1 MTKNCVSVWNNCLLT
16 IKEEV
21 HEQSFRTWFEPIVPV
36 LLKENTLTIQVPTQ
50 FFYEW
55 LEEHYVALL
64 KKAIFNELGGEGRLE
79 YSIIVDKGDQKNLP
93 LTVNIPGRETKKSNR
108 IHTPNV
114 EEKKE
119 VQHKPNLNHKYS
131 FESYIEGDYNRL
143 PRSAGLA
150 VAQNPGTT
158 SFNPLTIFGGTGLGK
173 THLAQA
179 IGNEIFKK
187 YPEKK
192 VIYVTSEK
200 FGNEFY
206 DAVRTNSIQDFSNY
220 FAGLDV
226 LIIDDIQF
234 FGGKE
239 KTQEIFFN
247 IFNHLHQ
254 TGKQIIMTSDC
265 PPIELKGLDERLLSR
280 FKWGLAADLLQPD
293 FETRM
298 AIILNKLHADG
309 IDIPQNVIEYLAYS
323 VDTNI
328 RELEGVLVSLI
339 AQSTLL
345 RKEIDLEL
353 AKKCIQN
360 IVHEVDGEVSIDYIQ
375 KYVAN
380 YYNIDVAL
388 LKSKT
393 RKQEIVQPRQ
403 VAMYFSKL
411 YTTHSLATIGDYFGG
426 KDHSTVIHSVRT
438 VENLIQT
445 DKKLKAK
452 VKEMQK
458 KLKIKVI

>member
-16 IKEEV
+16 IKAEV
-21 HEQSFRTWFEPIVPV
+21 HEQSYRTWFEPIVP
-36 LLKENTLTIQVPTQ
+36 LSLQGSTLTIQVPTQ

-55 LEEHYVALL
+55 LEEHYVGLL
-64 KKAIFNELGGEGRLE
+64 KKAVFNELGGAGRLE
-79 YSIIVDKGDQKNLP
+79 YSIIVDKGDLRNQP
-93 LTVNIPGRETKKSNR
+93 LTVKIPGKENRKSTSAPKVQQNE
-108 IHTPNV
+108 V
-114 EEKKE
+114 KE
-119 VQHKPNLNHKYS
+119 VIHNPNLNPKYS
-131 FESYIEGDYNRL
+131 FDSYIEGDYNRL

-179 IGNEIFKK
+179 IGNEILKK

-192 VIYVTSEK
+192 VLYATSEK

-220 FAGLDV
+220 YASLDV

-298 AIILNKLHADG
+298 AIILNKLHDDG
-309 IDIPQNVIEYLAYS
+309 IEVPQEVVEYLAYS

-452 VKEMQK
+452 IKDMQK
-458 KLKIKVI
+458 KLKLKVL